1 MCLYLFL
8 KCLTLSAS
16 HALVFSKGP
25 KLLAE
30 SRQQHNLWAGN
41 ASLRTSI
48 SCTLMNAHSKELS
61 LRAYLSTSSSPTH
74 PHLPRFQP
82 SSAGTQKQVSVWW
95 VRTRTSGEDTQSHP
109 LTKWWNK
116 MNSHKPAT
124 SFACLKLSKLHHLPP
139 VSQKLKIILA
149 IHPIRHLL
157 FISQIYLCNLT
168 SPTTMVLGG

>member
-1 MCLYLFL
+1 MCLYLFLKCLHLFL

-16 HALVFSKGP
+16 HALVAFP
-25 KLLAE
+25 V
-30 SRQQHNLWAGN
+30 HWW
-41 ASLRTSI
+41 T
-48 SCTLMNAHSKELS
+48 AHSKELS
-61 LRAYLSTSSSPTH
+61 LRADLSTSSSPTH
-74 PHLPRFQP
+74 PCLPRFQP
-82 SSAGTQKQVSVWW
+82 SSAGTQKQVSVWC

-109 LTKWWNK
+109 LTKLWNK

-139 VSQKLKIILA
+139 VSQKLKIVLA

-157 FISQIYLCNLT
+157 CISPIYLWNLT